1 MWQAIDQELRRIQ
14 FKSLPCHQKADV
26 GQDSQ
31 LHWALVFSAIK
42 EGHLGVMVH
51 LRVLVFLGCV
61 RNHHKSKGL
70 KQHSSISSQSG
81 GHISRRATKI
91 TDVLNSDLK
100 SRAAASGSRRLLEK
114 AHVAGA
120 AGHPTDTYPWNL
132 SGETFCGE
140 TFSRA
145 DPTQLLASYPVSG
158 SIFLLPSLHCH
169 LHLHM
174 TSLEKPSPPPPLAPG
189 AHPFPAQSPICS
201 LWDSNL
207 INLDIACLGAVS
219 SHKNI
224 VL

>member
-1 MWQAIDQELRRIQ
+1 M
-14 FKSLPCHQKADV
+14 
-26 GQDSQ
+26 
-31 LHWALVFSAIK
+31 FST
-42 EGHLGVMVH
+42 V
-51 LRVLVFLGCV
+51 
-61 RNHHKSKGL
+61 
-70 KQHSSISSQSG
+70 
-81 GHISRRATKI
+81 T
-91 TDVLNSDLK
+91 LNPDLLLQ
-100 SRAAASGSRRLLEK
+100 GSRRLLER

-120 AGHPTDTYPWNL
+120 AGHPTDTYVWNL
-132 SGETFCGE
+132 PGHCGE

-158 SIFLLPSLHCH
+158 SMFLLPSLHCH

-189 AHPFPAQSPICS
+189 AHPFPAQSPTCS
-201 LWDSNL
+201 LWDSKL